1 MPPKRS
7 KAAAGKAATAAATAP
22 KKRASKL
29 AKENDITADQENEI
43 LEAFALFAVTDNPD
57 YSDEKEGVLRTED
70 VRRCLIALNTPPTS
84 SAELSEILEAVD
96 PEESGFVTYAY
107 FIAVAALKLHAKH
120 NDPEQQNEEVDAAF
134 TLFTRGEGDFIT
146 LAHLRRVAREL
157 REDVPDKMLR
167 DMIKEATSGGG
178 PVAIHH
184 NSCPKKI
191 PPSNYDRIH
200 SPIPDLSSM
209 ALTMSVQYLGFRRL
223 YKSELLSDVVISF
236 GDEKVPAHKVILMG
250 ASRKLQA
257 LLQDQSV
264 DSIDVSAHEPEVVH
278 AMLRWMYGYSWAG
291 HLNPKKYAQRTFAQ
305 KTEFAIKVFLIANEY
320 QIKSLGMAITKYF
333 VDSLSARMINGRP
346 NCPSMYPAAGAEV
359 GEVIKQLLELYRD
372 SKDID
377 RMLLHGVVDFCSTSN
392 LWRFKKDCD
401 IMKLLE
407 TYEPFS
413 ARMMRRMQQDE
424 DES

>member
-1 MPPKRS
+1 MVIQPPKRS

-178 PVAIHH
+178 PV
-184 NSCPKKI
+184 
-191 PPSNYDRIH
+191 
-200 SPIPDLSSM
+200 
-209 ALTMSVQYLGFRRL
+209 V
-223 YKSELLSDVVISF
+223 
-236 GDEKVPAHKVILMG
+236 
-250 ASRKLQA
+250 
-257 LLQDQSV
+257 
-264 DSIDVSAHEPEVVH
+264 
-278 AMLRWMYGYSWAG
+278 
-291 HLNPKKYAQRTFAQ
+291 
-305 KTEFAIKVFLIANEY
+305 
-320 QIKSLGMAITKYF
+320 
-333 VDSLSARMINGRP
+333 GR
-346 NCPSMYPAAGAEV
+346 EDF
-359 GEVIKQLLELYRD
+359 E
-372 SKDID
+372 
-377 RMLLHGVVDFCSTSN
+377 GV
-392 LWRFKKDCD
+392 
-401 IMKLLE
+401 
-407 TYEPFS
+407 
-413 ARMMRRMQQDE
+413 MRRAGVLG
-424 DES
+424 